1 MSVHRVRASL
11 TSRPVAAH
19 VHALTLTLTQ
29 VWAAIFA
36 SLILH
41 DSISSNEIAGGACI
55 VMGCLALQLPEER
68 LPRLPWLYDSD
79 GIESPDPDAEISNL
93 VGKL

>member
-1 MSVHRVRASL
+1 MGFV
-11 TSRPVAAH
+11 TSR
-19 VHALTLTLTQ
+19 TLLVLSHPQ

-55 VMGCLALQLPEER
+55 VVGCLALQLPEESV
-68 LPRLPWLYDSD
+68 PQFPWVAHSD
-79 GIESPDPDAEISNL
+79 DPEAEISNL